1 MRNGHYVIDTHCHVY
16 PQRIARRAADNI
28 SDFYDGRPHVSG
40 DTDTLLG
47 LMEQTGTDYAVINS
61 AAMSPG
67 QVEPVNS
74 FLLATALAHPD
85 KLTPVGTVHP
95 GCSGP
100 QMEQAFHFL
109 CDNGFHGVKIHS
121 DMLRIAMD
129 DPVMNRVYAG
139 CREAGLPV
147 LLHTGDYRFD
157 FSNPSQLVGVLER
170 FPDLQVIGTHMGGW
184 SVYAEAMERL
194 PEYPNIVVDCSSS
207 FCDLTM
213 EETMAI
219 FRAFGPERILF
230 GTDFPIVVP
239 GFDMDYFL
247 RLPLTEAEQEGIL
260 WRNAV
265 KAYNLTPPWMQ

>member
-40 DTDTLLG
+40 DIDTLLE
-47 LMEQTGTDYAVINS
+47 LMEAQGTDYAVVNS

-67 QVEPVNS
+67 QVEAVNH
-74 FLLATALAHPD
+74 FLLDTVRAYPD
-85 KLTPVGTVHP
+85 KLAPVGSVHP
-95 GCSGP
+95 ECTGA
-100 QMEQAFHFL
+100 QMEHAFRFL
-109 CDNGFHGVKIHS
+109 TDNGFHAVKIHS

-129 DPVMNRVYAG
+129 DRVMDRVYSG

-157 FSNPSQLVGVLER
+157 FSNPSQLVNVLER
-170 FPDLQVIGTHMGGW
+170 FPDLQVIGSHMGGW
-184 SVYAEAMERL
+184 SVYAEAAERL
-194 PEYPNIVVDCSSS
+194 PKYPNIVVDCSSS
-207 FCDLTM
+207 FCDLTA

-219 FRAFGPERILF
+219 FRAFGMKRMMF

-239 GFDMDYFL
+239 HFDIDYFL
-247 RLPLTEAEQEGIL
+247 ALPLTEEEQADIL

-265 KAYNLTPPWMQ
+265 EAYKLSPPWVK

>member
-1 MRNGHYVIDTHCHVY
+1 MRNGHYIIDTHCHVY

-40 DTDTLLG
+40 DTDTLLS

-74 FLLATALAHPD
+74 FLLETARAHPD

-95 GCSGP
+95 ECSGP

-121 DMLRIAMD
+121 DMLRIPMD

-139 CREAGLPV
+139 CRDAGLPV

-157 FSNPSQLVGVLER
+157 FSNPSQLVAVLER
-170 FPDLQVIGTHMGGW
+170 FPDLSVIGTHMGGW

-194 PEYPNIVVDCSSS
+194 PKYPNIVVDCSSS
-207 FCDLTM
+207 FCDLTV

-219 FRAFGPERILF
+219 FRAFGTDRILF

-247 RLPLTEAEQEGIL
+247 RLPLTETEREDIL

-265 KAYNLTPPWMQ
+265 TAYKLTPPWMK